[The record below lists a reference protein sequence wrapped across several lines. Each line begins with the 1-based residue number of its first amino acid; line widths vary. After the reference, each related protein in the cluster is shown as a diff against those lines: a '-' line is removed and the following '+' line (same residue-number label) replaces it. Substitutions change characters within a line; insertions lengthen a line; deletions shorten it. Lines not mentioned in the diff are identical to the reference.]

1 MRLFLK
7 LTTLPVG
14 GNVAKRQKVIP
25 FLREMSRSDKRIADV
40 LRVPFSPEKGGA
52 PPKRRDGGGI
62 PSDSA
67 KLVKKTKCI
76 RKDYPSVFLQAK

>member
-1 MRLFLK
+1 MIFLK

-40 LRVPFSPEKGGA
+40 LRVPFSPEKGAAFMAAEGA
-52 PPKRRDGGGI
+52 EQVIMLP
-62 PSDSA
+62 
-67 KLVKKTKCI
+67 
-76 RKDYPSVFLQAK
+76 